1 MSIETRS
8 QELADLLVTR
18 NFEPDYFKA
27 GRSVTTAQDADMFS
41 FDYVGASGRNYGTVV
56 IMFQEDDTFLLL
68 ASDNMARGMEDADA
82 DAWFGFLNQLKQWA
96 VSPGTGFRNFSIEN
110 IAKLR
115 HHQAGMAA
123 IREGLFEGYYGTRH
137 ISYVGEATQARLMIR
152 HKRPLGE
159 GDARHRQIDS
169 LFLETADGERYRLPF
184 RQLAGGRAMLE
195 HVRAGGRPW
204 DVRGVHITE
213 MVSELAVLSRFRRA
227 SAGRVLEGI
236 SQQVVES
243 AAHYYDAL
251 RESIRRLGSSR
262 GYADYFESWTPA
274 DIGSHEELVEDIRQL
289 FVEQTLDARIESA
302 LPLLARIQQK
312 ENSMKEIAVFEAWTD
327 RMMEG
332 TWELPE
338 TPEQKTQLRQLLSQP
353 LTVGVDAMDAT
364 EQLGGLVGDDELFD
378 RLTDLAD
385 RDPNAN
391 AWDDSAVMDRMW
403 ELADASPE
411 LAAALTQIGTPT
423 GPEDDQTG
431 MAEGLK
437 SMYHNVVA
445 KHHGRKAD
453 DAFDNGDEEGFK
465 KSMDKNI
472 SHKLKA
478 GEKIPQVR
486 DPKKFQPGVAEGS
499 GGDWYTMALKRHPQL
514 KQVDREKVIDALN
527 DAYEDYLFDYG
538 YEGIG
543 PDEEISLIDY
553 AVKRLKQGVADANDQ
568 LDEIGDTPKGQ
579 AALRAVDARGTT
591 AMDTWNKNPASGYTK
606 APKPTTTQFVG
617 AMNAD
622 RRLHGFG
629 PDASAKG
636 RVQRQ
641 MDHEKRMQAQQ
652 QGMTEGSV
660 QPLNI
665 QQLATIS
672 DEALDNAYHYGRSQ
686 PGNTFG
692 WQANL
697 KSAEYAAKMINAG
710 ITDIEKIS
718 DAIHKGW
725 NITAQAFVQNP
736 EQFSDT
742 EKLKAAGKLEAKL
755 QQRAQL
761 MKQNYA
767 QLPEKEKE
775 KDRVVARALLQA
787 LKGQQG
793 VAESAGFDLELARL
807 RELLGR

>member
-8 QELADLLVTR
+8 QELADILVTR

-327 RMMEG
+327 RVMEG

-338 TPEQKTQLRQLLSQP
+338 TPEQLNQLRQLLSQP

-391 AWDDSAVMDRMW
+391 VWDDSAVMDRMW
-403 ELADASPE
+403 ELADTSPE
-411 LAAALTQIGTPT
+411 LAAALTQVGTPVS
-423 GPEDDQTG
+423 PEDDEQTA
-431 MAEGLK
+431 M
-437 SMYHNVVA
+437 
-445 KHHGRKAD
+445 
-453 DAFDNGDEEGFK
+453 
-465 KSMDKNI
+465 
-472 SHKLKA
+472 
-478 GEKIPQVR
+478 
-486 DPKKFQPGVAEGS
+486 
-499 GGDWYTMALKRHPQL
+499 
-514 KQVDREKVIDALN
+514 
-527 DAYEDYLFDYG
+527 
-538 YEGIG
+538 
-543 PDEEISLIDY
+543 
-553 AVKRLKQGVADANDQ
+553 ADANDQ

-591 AMDTWNKNPASGYTK
+591 AMDTWNKKPESGYTK
-606 APKPTTTQFVG
+606 APKQTTKQFVG

-622 RRLHGFG
+622 RRLRGFG
-629 PDASAKG
+629 TDASAKG

-641 MDHEKRMQAQQ
+641 IDHEKRMQAQQ
-652 QGMTEGSV
+652 QGVAEDS
-660 QPLNI
+660 LNE
-665 QQLATIS
+665 LS
-672 DEALDNAYHYGRSQ
+672 
-686 PGNTFG
+686 
-692 WQANL
+692 
-697 KSAEYAAKMINAG
+697 
-710 ITDIEKIS
+710 TDLL
-718 DAIHKGW
+718 
-725 NITAQAFVQNP
+725 Q
-736 EQFSDT
+736 
-742 EKLKAAGKLEAKL
+742 KAAQVAKDKSNQAMDPEIHRTL
-755 QQRAQL
+755 GGGYKNPLARHYDSLSQKFGRGAEKAKQRDTVKTIASIASPAVMRKIGIAEQD
-761 MKQNYA
+761 M
-767 QLPEKEKE
+767 P
-775 KDRVVARALLQA
+775 
-787 LKGQQG
+787 
-793 VAESAGFDLELARL
+793 ESASFDLELARL
-807 RELLGR
+807 RELLSR

>member
-18 NFEPDYFKA
+18 NFEPEYFKA
-27 GRSVTTAQDADMFS
+27 GRSVPTAQDADMFS

-169 LFLETADGERYRLPF
+169 LFLETEDGERYRLPF

-312 ENSMKEIAVFEAWTD
+312 ENNMKEIQVFEAWTD
-327 RMMEG
+327 RVMEG

-338 TPEQKTQLRQLLSQP
+338 TPEQKNQLRQLLSQP

-411 LAAALTQIGTPT
+411 LADALTQIGTPT
-423 GPEDDQTG
+423 GPEDDEQPAV
-431 MAEGLK
+431 AEGLK
-437 SMYHNVVA
+437 SMYHNAVA
-445 KHHGRKAD
+445 KHYGRKAD
-453 DAFDNGDEEGFK
+453 DAFDNGDEEGFE

-486 DPKKFQPGVAEGS
+486 DPKKFQQGVAEGT
-499 GGDWYTMALKRHPQL
+499 G
-514 KQVDREKVIDALN
+514 
-527 DAYEDYLFDYG
+527 
-538 YEGIG
+538 
-543 PDEEISLIDY
+543 
-553 AVKRLKQGVADANDQ
+553 
-568 LDEIGDTPKGQ
+568 
-579 AALRAVDARGTT
+579 
-591 AMDTWNKNPASGYTK
+591 
-606 APKPTTTQFVG
+606 
-617 AMNAD
+617 
-622 RRLHGFG
+622 
-629 PDASAKG
+629 
-636 RVQRQ
+636 
-641 MDHEKRMQAQQ
+641 
-652 QGMTEGSV
+652 

-725 NITAQAFVQNP
+725 NVTAQAFVQNP

-767 QLPEKEKE
+767 QLPEEEKE

-793 VAESAGFDLELARL
+793 VAESASFDLELARL

>member
-1 MSIETRS
+1 
-8 QELADLLVTR
+8 
-18 NFEPDYFKA
+18 
-27 GRSVTTAQDADMFS
+27 
-41 FDYVGASGRNYGTVV
+41 
-56 IMFQEDDTFLLL
+56 
-68 ASDNMARGMEDADA
+68 
-82 DAWFGFLNQLKQWA
+82 LNQLKRWA

-169 LFLETADGERYRLPF
+169 LFLETADGERFRLPF

-204 DVRGVHITE
+204 DVRGVHIAE

-251 RESIRRLGSSR
+251 RESIRRLGSGR

-338 TPEQKTQLRQLLSQP
+338 TPEQLNQLRQLLSQP

-403 ELADASPE
+403 ELADSSPE
-411 LAAALTQIGTPT
+411 LADALTQIGTPT
-423 GPEDDQTG
+423 GPEDDEQPA
-431 MAEGLK
+431 MAEG
-437 SMYHNVVA
+437 Y
-445 KHHGRKAD
+445 
-453 DAFDNGDEEGFK
+453 
-465 KSMDKNI
+465 
-472 SHKLKA
+472 
-478 GEKIPQVR
+478 
-486 DPKKFQPGVAEGS
+486 
-499 GGDWYTMALKRHPQL
+499 
-514 KQVDREKVIDALN
+514 
-527 DAYEDYLFDYG
+527 
-538 YEGIG
+538 
-543 PDEEISLIDY
+543 
-553 AVKRLKQGVADANDQ
+553 Q
-568 LDEIGDTPKGQ
+568 LDEGAVETITELVKKIPGIGKYYQLAQQYKPQLIQILKTSKSGKEVKQKMEQLVAQQPAPVAESGLLKQLGGLAIGGGSILSTLWMNAMGMIDGVLAH
-579 AALRAVDARGTT
+579 AAAGEIGGAV
-591 AMDTWNKNPASGYTK
+591 ASGSILGLIPVTLMLFAAMLLFKGSKQSSDEK
-606 APKPTTTQFVG
+606 AQQF
-617 AMNAD
+617 
-622 RRLHGFG
+622 
-629 PDASAKG
+629 
-636 RVQRQ
+636 
-641 MDHEKRMQAQQ
+641 QAQRGQ
-652 QGMTEGSV
+652 QGMTEGTG

-672 DEALDNAYHYGRSQ
+672 D
-686 PGNTFG
+686 
-692 WQANL
+692 
-697 KSAEYAAKMINAG
+697 
-710 ITDIEKIS
+710 
-718 DAIHKGW
+718 
-725 NITAQAFVQNP
+725 
-736 EQFSDT
+736 
-742 EKLKAAGKLEAKL
+742 
-755 QQRAQL
+755 
-761 MKQNYA
+761 
-767 QLPEKEKE
+767 
-775 KDRVVARALLQA
+775 
-787 LKGQQG
+787 
-793 VAESAGFDLELARL
+793 
-807 RELLGR
+807 

>member
-18 NFEPDYFKA
+18 NFEPEYFKA
-27 GRSVTTAQDADMFS
+27 GRAVTTAQDADMFS

-68 ASDNMARGMEDADA
+68 ASNNMARGMEDADA
-82 DAWFGFLNQLKQWA
+82 DVWFGFLNQLKQWA

-312 ENSMKEIAVFEAWTD
+312 ENSMKELKIFEAWTD
-327 RMMEG
+327 RVMEG

-338 TPEQKTQLRQLLSQP
+338 TPEQLNQLRQLLSQP

-411 LAAALTQIGTPT
+411 LADALTQIGTPT
-423 GPEDDQTG
+423 GPEDDQPG
-431 MAEGLK
+431 MAEALGDLRPKLGSRRDQGK
-437 SMYHNVVA
+437 SIR
-445 KHHGRKAD
+445 KWRKAR
-453 DAFDNGDEEGFK
+453 GLDE
-465 KSMDKNI
+465 S
-472 SHKLKA
+472 
-478 GEKIPQVR
+478 
-486 DPKKFQPGVAEGS
+486 GVAEGLAQDEAEKDS
-499 GGDWYTMALKRHPQL
+499 GWRAEFVNEINYNTFEVKVTNARSKESANFIIRPVDMISMGLTLDIETMDVRDLQTGQTESWTKDDPAPDGPIANAIGSLFYDDKQLQKKLWNIVDTHDNKGLDMMPGLEKRRSIGQEVDADAYIDSGEKTQAAMAKMKKGLAEDSLNELSTDLLQRSAQVAKHKS
-514 KQVDREKVIDALN
+514 KQAMDPEIHDALGG
-527 DAYEDYLFDYG
+527 G
-538 YEGIG
+538 Y
-543 PDEEISLIDY
+543 
-553 AVKRLKQGVADANDQ
+553 
-568 LDEIGDTPKGQ
+568 
-579 AALRAVDARGTT
+579 
-591 AMDTWNKNPASGYTK
+591 KNPLARHYDSLSQKFDRGAEKAKKRNTAKTISSIASPAVMRKIGL
-606 APKPTTTQFVG
+606 A
-617 AMNAD
+617 
-622 RRLHGFG
+622 
-629 PDASAKG
+629 
-636 RVQRQ
+636 
-641 MDHEKRMQAQQ
+641 E
-652 QGMTEGSV
+652 QGMS
-660 QPLNI
+660 
-665 QQLATIS
+665 
-672 DEALDNAYHYGRSQ
+672 
-686 PGNTFG
+686 
-692 WQANL
+692 
-697 KSAEYAAKMINAG
+697 
-710 ITDIEKIS
+710 
-718 DAIHKGW
+718 
-725 NITAQAFVQNP
+725 
-736 EQFSDT
+736 
-742 EKLKAAGKLEAKL
+742 
-755 QQRAQL
+755 
-761 MKQNYA
+761 
-767 QLPEKEKE
+767 
-775 KDRVVARALLQA
+775 
-787 LKGQQG
+787 
-793 VAESAGFDLELARL
+793 ESASFDLELARL
-807 RELLGR
+807 RGLLGR

>member
-18 NFEPDYFKA
+18 NFEPEYFKA
-27 GRSVTTAQDADMFS
+27 GRSVPTATDADMFS

-82 DAWFGFLNQLKQWA
+82 DAWFGFLNQLKRWA

-169 LFLETADGERYRLPF
+169 LFLETADGERFRLPF

-204 DVRGVHITE
+204 DVRGVHIAE

-243 AAHYYDAL
+243 AAHYYDSL
-251 RESIRRLGSSR
+251 RESIRRLGSGR

-338 TPEQKTQLRQLLSQP
+338 TPEQKNQLRQLLSQP
-353 LTVGVDAMDAT
+353 LTVGTDAVDAT
-364 EQLGGLVGDDELFD
+364 EQLSSLVGDDELFD
-378 RLTDLAD
+378 LLSDLAD
-385 RDPNAN
+385 RDATAN
-391 AWDDSAVMDRMW
+391 VWDDSAVMDRMW
-403 ELADASPE
+403 QLADTSPELADALT
-411 LAAALTQIGTPT
+411 LAGTPV
-423 GPEDDQTG
+423 GPEDD
-431 MAEGLK
+431 E
-437 SMYHNVVA
+437 
-445 KHHGRKAD
+445 
-453 DAFDNGDEEGFK
+453 
-465 KSMDKNI
+465 
-472 SHKLKA
+472 
-478 GEKIPQVR
+478 
-486 DPKKFQPGVAEGS
+486 QPA
-499 GGDWYTMALKRHPQL
+499 M
-514 KQVDREKVIDALN
+514 
-527 DAYEDYLFDYG
+527 
-538 YEGIG
+538 
-543 PDEEISLIDY
+543 
-553 AVKRLKQGVADANDQ
+553 ADANNQ
-568 LDEIGDTPKGQ
+568 LDEIGDTPRGQ
-579 AALRAVDARGTT
+579 AALTAVDARGTT

-606 APKPTTTQFVG
+606 APKQTTKQFVG

-736 EQFSDT
+736 EQFGDT

-767 QLPEKEKE
+767 QLPEEEKE

-793 VAESAGFDLELARL
+793 VAESAVFDLELARL

>member
-8 QELADLLVTR
+8 QELADILVTR

-123 IREGLFEGYYGTRH
+123 IREGLFEGYYGTRQV
-137 ISYVGEATQARLMIR
+137 SYVGEATQARLMIR

-159 GDARHRQIDS
+159 GDVRHRQIDS

-338 TPEQKTQLRQLLSQP
+338 TPEQLNQLRQLLSQP

-423 GPEDDQTG
+423 GPEDDQPG
-431 MAEGLK
+431 MAEALGDLRPKLGSRRDQGK
-437 SMYHNVVA
+437 SIR
-445 KHHGRKAD
+445 KWRKARGLD
-453 DAFDNGDEEGFK
+453 ESGVTEGEQTMSRAAKGMMKYGKKGMRELAKKGKEGASEKEMDA
-465 KSMDKNI
+465 
-472 SHKLKA
+472 
-478 GEKIPQVR
+478 
-486 DPKKFQPGVAEGS
+486 
-499 GGDWYTMALKRHPQL
+499 T
-514 KQVDREKVIDALN
+514 REK
-527 DAYEDYLFDYG
+527 F
-538 YEGIG
+538 
-543 PDEEISLIDY
+543 
-553 AVKRLKQGVADANDQ
+553 
-568 LDEIGDTPKGQ
+568 
-579 AALRAVDARGTT
+579 
-591 AMDTWNKNPASGYTK
+591 NKYN
-606 APKPTTTQFVG
+606 
-617 AMNAD
+617 
-622 RRLHGFG
+622 
-629 PDASAKG
+629 
-636 RVQRQ
+636 
-641 MDHEKRMQAQQ
+641 E
-652 QGMTEGSV
+652 SV
-660 QPLNI
+660 
-665 QQLATIS
+665 
-672 DEALDNAYHYGRSQ
+672 
-686 PGNTFG
+686 
-692 WQANL
+692 
-697 KSAEYAAKMINAG
+697 
-710 ITDIEKIS
+710 
-718 DAIHKGW
+718 
-725 NITAQAFVQNP
+725 
-736 EQFSDT
+736 
-742 EKLKAAGKLEAKL
+742 
-755 QQRAQL
+755 
-761 MKQNYA
+761 
-767 QLPEKEKE
+767 
-775 KDRVVARALLQA
+775 
-787 LKGQQG
+787 
-793 VAESAGFDLELARL
+793 GFDLELARL